1 MNGSV
6 AKMWRDASEHEKL
19 DVLARAFAAKCP
31 LSCELLGEEPEELD
45 RLALPLGFV
54 PVFVPTVEATG
65 LSTQTPGVVSP
76 AIAEDYRPRKPRDQG
91 VLNG

>member
-6 AKMWRDASEHEKL
+6 AKMWQGASEEVKQ
-19 DVLARAFAAKCP
+19 DWLAKTLAAKCP

-65 LSTQTPGVVSP
+65 LSTYTPGVVSQ
-76 AIAEDYRPRKPRDQG
+76 AIAEDYRPRKSRNPEA
-91 VLNG
+91 LNG